1 MFCVQIDNKAV
12 QNFPCFVCWCSASRN
27 SGLEYYG
34 YKLFETEKQ
43 TLEETAQ
50 LLGKLRLFTAYSG
63 TADNASNCSTS
74 KKISGRI
81 TDAISRVQTAGL
93 AFGGTSVCSYRVRG
107 VDGRCADHLSVESY
121 TVLLVFHHPLTLSF
135 QA

>member
-1 MFCVQIDNKAV
+1 MCKLII
-12 QNFPCFVCWCSASRN
+12 
-27 SGLEYYG
+27 
-34 YKLFETEKQ
+34 KLFKIFHVLSVGVVHLEIADWGITDINCLRQKKQ

-107 VDGRCADHLSVESY
+107 VDGRCADHLTVESY